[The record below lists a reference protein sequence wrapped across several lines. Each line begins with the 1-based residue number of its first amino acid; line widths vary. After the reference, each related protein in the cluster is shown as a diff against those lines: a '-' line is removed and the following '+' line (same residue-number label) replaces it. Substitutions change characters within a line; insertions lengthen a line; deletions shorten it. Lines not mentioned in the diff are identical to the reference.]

1 MTTRLLIFGGLLLL
15 AGPTFAQDYSGDVFR
30 FSNQPIN
37 GTARFQGLGGNHA
50 ALGGDASTV
59 SGNPAGLGFYNRSE
73 LSISPGLN
81 LLNVQSQY
89 IDRTTPSNKTA
100 PSINNVALIFA
111 GDPSKRGTR
120 WKRTAFGVTYS
131 QQANLLNEFTF
142 TGLNAKSSLADAFAQ
157 DLNRYGINST
167 DLNNAFDNKT
177 NSVQNL
183 YYNSSREISGTS
195 YLSAAYQL
203 YLVEPVGN
211 TNTYARTDRFTNAT
225 TGSVRGTQ
233 QTQSFSARGRQTQW
247 TFAYAGNLDDKLYL
261 GASVALTRS
270 RYDFTN
276 RYDEAFANPDQIRG
290 LSDRSELSVRGNGF
304 NASLGAIYRATPF
317 LQLGATVQSP
327 TFSSMSET
335 YTRTLGVDIV
345 GIRDVDAQGRPVR
358 FVPDV
363 QSYDLPPNDFEYT
376 MTTPLRA
383 SGGATFFAGKYGFV
397 TATAEYVAYS
407 GMRVGTSVYDR
418 AADNQAFKSDN
429 TGFVKSIYQN
439 VVNLRAGAELRA
451 GMFRVRGGAAYLPSP
466 YKSTFDALAKNG
478 DRNTLLFSGG
488 LGVRNE
494 RFFAD
499 VSGVVYGSKT
509 AYVPYTVNNP
519 QDFAGASLKSRI
531 TNLTLSVG
539 TFF

>member
-1 MTTRLLIFGGLLLL
+1 MTTRLLITSGLLLV
-15 AGPTFAQDYSGDVFR
+15 ASVAFAQDYSGDVFR

-50 ALGGDASTV
+50 ALGGDASTAF
-59 SGNPAGLGFYNRSE
+59 GNPAGLGFYNRSE

-89 IDRTTPSNKTA
+89 IDRTTTA
-100 PSINNVALIFA
+100 TKAAPTLSHAALIFA
-111 GDPSKRGTR
+111 GDPTKRGTR
-120 WKRTAFGVTYS
+120 WKRTTFGITYS

-157 DLNRYGINST
+157 DLNRYNINST
-167 DLNNAFDNKT
+167 DLNNAFNNQT
-177 NSVQNL
+177 NNVENL
-183 YYNSSREISGTS
+183 YYNSSREIPGTS

-203 YLVEPVGN
+203 YLVEPIGN
-211 TNTYARTDRFTNAT
+211 TNTYRRTDRVLGN
-225 TGSVRGTQ
+225 SVRGTQ

-290 LSDRSELSVRGNGF
+290 LSDKSDLSVRGNGV
-304 NASLGAIYRATPF
+304 NASLGAIYKPTPF
-317 LQLGATVQSP
+317 LQLGVTVQSP
-327 TFSSMSET
+327 TFSSMNET
-335 YTRTLGVDIV
+335 YNRTLGVDVI
-345 GIRDVDAQGRPVR
+345 GIRDVDAKGNPVR
-358 FVPDV
+358 FVPDI
-363 QSYDLPPNDFEYT
+363 QNYKLPPNDFEYS

-383 SGGATFFAGKYGFV
+383 SGGATFFAGKHGFI
-397 TATAEYVAYS
+397 TATAEYVSYS
-407 GMRVGTSVYDR
+407 GMRVGTTVYDR

-429 TGFVKSIYQN
+429 TGYVKSIYQN
-439 VVNLRAGAELRA
+439 VINFRAGAELRA
-451 GMFRVRGGAAYLPSP
+451 GMFRVRAGAAYLPSP

-499 VSGVVYGSKT
+499 VSGVLYGTKT
-509 AYVPYTVNNP
+509 AYVPYSVNNP
-519 QDFAGASLKSRI
+519 QDYAGASLNSRT
-531 TNLTLSVG
+531 TNVTLSIG

>member
-1 MTTRLLIFGGLLLL
+1 MTTRLLIISGLLLV
-15 AGPTFAQDYSGDVFR
+15 AGAVFAQDYSGDVFR
-30 FSNQPIN
+30 FSNQPIT

-50 ALGGDASTV
+50 SLGGDASAV
-59 SGNPAGLGFYNRSE
+59 FSNPAGLGFYNRSE
-73 LSISPGLN
+73 LSVSPGLN

-89 IDRTTPSNKTA
+89 IDRTTTATKTA
-100 PSINNVALIFA
+100 PTINNASLIFA

-120 WKRTAFGVTYS
+120 WKRTAFGITYS

-142 TGLNAKSSLADAFAQ
+142 SGLNAKSSLADAFAQ
-157 DLNRYGINST
+157 DLNRYNINST
-167 DLNNAFDNKT
+167 DLNNAYDNST

-183 YYNSSREISGTS
+183 YYNSSREIPGTS

-203 YLVEPVGN
+203 FLVEPVGN
-211 TNTYARTDRFTNAT
+211 TNTYARTDRFLGN
-225 TGSVRGTQ
+225 SVRGTQ
-233 QTQSFSARGRQTQW
+233 QTQSFSSRGRQTQW

-290 LSDRSELSVRGNGF
+290 LSDQSELSVRGNGF
-304 NASLGAIYRATPF
+304 NASLGAIYKPTPF
-317 LQLGATVQSP
+317 LQLGVTVQSP
-327 TFSSMSET
+327 TFSSMTET
-335 YTRTLGVDIV
+335 YTRSLGVDII
-345 GIRDVDAQGRPVR
+345 GIKDVDAQGRPIR

-363 QSYDLPPNDFEYT
+363 QQYDLPPNDFEYT

-383 SGGATFFAGKYGFV
+383 SGGATFFAGKHGFV
-397 TATAEYVAYS
+397 TATAEYVGYS
-407 GMRVGTSVYDR
+407 GMRVGTSVYER
-418 AADNQAFKSDN
+418 AADNQAFKNDN
-429 TGFVKSIYQN
+429 TGYVKSIYQN
-439 VVNLRAGAELRA
+439 VINFRAGAELRA
-451 GMFRVRGGAAYLPSP
+451 GMFRVRAGAAYLPSP

-478 DRNTLLFSGG
+478 DRNTVLFSGG

-499 VSGVVYGSKT
+499 VSGVMYGSKT

-519 QDFAGASLKSRI
+519 QDYAGANLNSRM
-531 TNLTLSVG
+531 TNVTLSIG

>member
-1 MTTRLLIFGGLLLL
+1 M
-15 AGPTFAQDYSGDVFR
+15 AGAVFAQDYSGDVFR
-30 FSNQPIN
+30 FSNQPIA

-89 IDRTTPSNKTA
+89 IGQTTPSNKTA
-100 PSINNVALIFA
+100 PTINNASLIFA
-111 GDPSKRGTR
+111 GDPSRSGTR

-157 DLNRYGINST
+157 DLNRYNINST
-167 DLNNAFDNKT
+167 DLNNAFDNNT
-177 NSVQNL
+177 NNVTNL
-183 YYNSSREISGTS
+183 YPNSSREIPGTS

-203 YLVEPVGN
+203 FLVEPVGN
-211 TNTYARTDRFTNAT
+211 TNTYARTDRFRNN
-225 TGSVRGTQ
+225 SVRGTQ

-261 GASVALTRS
+261 GASVGITRS

-290 LSDRSELSVRGNGF
+290 LTDQSELSVRGNGF
-304 NASLGAIYRATPF
+304 NASLGAIYKATPF
-317 LQLGATVQSP
+317 LQLGVNVQSP
-327 TFSSMSET
+327 TFSSVTET
-335 YTRTLGVDIV
+335 YSRTLGVDII
-345 GIRDVDAQGRPVR
+345 GIRDVDPQGKPIR

-363 QSYDLPPNDFEYT
+363 QTYDLPPNDFEYT

-383 SGGATFFAGKYGFV
+383 SGGATIFAGKHGFI

-407 GMRVGTSVYDR
+407 GMRVGTTVYDR
-418 AADNQAFKSDN
+418 AADNQAFKNDN
-429 TGFVKSIYQN
+429 RGFVQSIYQD
-439 VVNLRAGAELRA
+439 VINLRAGAELRA

-466 YKSTFDALAKNG
+466 YKSTFDELAKNG
-478 DRNTLLFSGG
+478 DRNTVMFTGG

-499 VSGVVYGSKT
+499 VSGAVYSSKT
-509 AYVPYTVNNP
+509 AFVPYTVNNP
-519 QDFAGASLKSRI
+519 QDFAGASLKSRM
-531 TNLTLSVG
+531 TNITLSVG

>member
-1 MTTRLLIFGGLLLL
+1 MRTRLLILTGLLLV
-15 AGPTFAQDYSGDVFR
+15 AGATFAQDYSGDVFR
-30 FSNQPIN
+30 FSNQPIT

-73 LSISPGLN
+73 LSISPGVN
-81 LLNVQSQY
+81 LLNVESQY
-89 IDRTTPSNKTA
+89 IGQTTLSNKTA
-100 PSINNVALIFA
+100 PTINNVALIFA
-111 GDPSKRGTR
+111 GDPAKRGTR

-142 TGLNAKSSLADAFAQ
+142 SGLNAKSSLADAFAQ

-167 DLNNAFDNKT
+167 DLNNAFDNNT
-177 NSVQNL
+177 NSVRNL
-183 YYNSSREISGTS
+183 YYNSNREIGNTA

-203 YLVEPVGN
+203 YLVEPVRN
-211 TNTYARTDRFTNAT
+211 TNNTYDRTDRFTKN
-225 TGSVRGTQ
+225 SVRGTQ

-261 GASVALTRS
+261 GVSAALTRS

-290 LSDRSELSVRGNGF
+290 LTDESELSVRGNGF
-304 NASLGAIYRATPF
+304 NASLGAIYKATSF
-317 LQLGATVQSP
+317 LQLGVTVQSP
-327 TFSSMSET
+327 TFGSMSET
-335 YTRTLGVDIV
+335 YTRTLSADII
-345 GIRDVDAQGRPVR
+345 GIRQINQQGQAVR
-358 FVPDV
+358 FVPDE
-363 QSYDLPPNDFEYT
+363 QSYKLPANDFEYT
-376 MTTPLRA
+376 MSTPLRA

-407 GMRVGTSVYDR
+407 GMRVGTSVYER
-418 AADNQAFKSDN
+418 AADNQAFKNDN
-429 TGFVKSIYQN
+429 RSYVQSTYQN

-488 LGVRNE
+488 VGVRSE

-519 QDFAGASLKSRI
+519 QDYAGANLKSRI

>member
-1 MTTRLLIFGGLLLL
+1 MVGT
-15 AGPTFAQDYSGDVFR
+15 AFAQDYSGDVFR
-30 FSNQPIN
+30 FSNQPIT

-89 IDRTTPSNKTA
+89 IGQTTPANKTA
-100 PSINNVALIFA
+100 PTINNASLIFA
-111 GDPSKRGTR
+111 GNPSRSGTR

-157 DLNRYGINST
+157 DLNRYNINST
-167 DLNNAFDNKT
+167 DLNNAFDNNANNVT
-177 NSVQNL
+177 NL
-183 YYNSSREISGTS
+183 YPNSSREIPGTS

-203 YLVEPVGN
+203 FLVEPVRN
-211 TNTYARTDRFTNAT
+211 TNSYERTDRFRNN
-225 TGSVRGTQ
+225 SVRGTQ

-261 GASVALTRS
+261 GASVGITRS
-270 RYDFTN
+270 KYDFTN

-290 LSDRSELSVRGNGF
+290 LNDQSELSVRGNGF
-304 NASLGAIYRATPF
+304 NASLGAIYKATPF
-317 LQLGATVQSP
+317 LQLGVTVQSP
-327 TFSSMSET
+327 TFSSVTET
-335 YTRTLGVDIV
+335 YNRTLGVDVI
-345 GIRDVDAQGRPVR
+345 GIKDVNAQGQPIR

-363 QSYDLPPNDFEYT
+363 QTYDLAPNDFEYT

-383 SGGATFFAGKYGFV
+383 SGGATLFAGKYGFV

-407 GMRVGTSVYDR
+407 GMRVGTTVYDR
-418 AADNQAFKSDN
+418 AADNQAFRNDN
-429 TGFVKSIYQN
+429 RGFVQAIYQD
-439 VVNLRAGAELRA
+439 VINLRAGAELRA
-451 GMFRVRGGAAYLPSP
+451 GMFRVRAGAAYLPSP

-478 DRNTLLFSGG
+478 DRNTVLFSGG
-488 LGVRNE
+488 LGVRNQ

-499 VSGVVYGSKT
+499 VSGVMYGSKT
-509 AYVPYTVNNP
+509 AFVPYTVNNP
-519 QDFAGASLKSRI
+519 QDYAGASLKSRM
-531 TNLTLSVG
+531 TNVTLSVG

>member
-1 MTTRLLIFGGLLLL
+1 MTTRLLMFSVLLFT
-15 AGPTFAQDYSGDVFR
+15 ARGTFAQDYSGDVFR
-30 FSNQPIN
+30 FSNQPIT

-50 ALGGDASTV
+50 ALGGDASAV
-59 SGNPAGLGFYNRSE
+59 FGNPAGLGFYNRSE
-73 LSISPGLN
+73 LSISPGVS
-81 LLNVQSQY
+81 LLNVESQY
-89 IDRTTPSNKTA
+89 IDRTTTA
-100 PSINNVALIFA
+100 TKSSPAINHAALIFA

-120 WKRTAFGVTYS
+120 WKRTTFGVTYS

-157 DLNRYGINST
+157 DLNRYNINST
-167 DLNNAFDNKT
+167 DLNNAFDNASGNVT
-177 NSVQNL
+177 NL
-183 YYNSSREISGTS
+183 YPGSGREISNTA

-203 YLVEPVGN
+203 YLVEPVGT
-211 TNTYARTDRFTNAT
+211 TNGVYGRTDRFVGN
-225 TGSVRGTQ
+225 SVRGAQ
-233 QTQSFSARGRQTQW
+233 QTQSFSSRGRQTQW

-276 RYDEAFANPDQIRG
+276 RYDEAFANPDQLRG
-290 LSDRSELSVRGNGF
+290 LSDQSELSVRGNGINLSF
-304 NASLGAIYRATPF
+304 GAIYKATPF

-327 TFSSMSET
+327 TFSSMTET
-335 YTRTLGVDIV
+335 YTRTLGVDVI
-345 GIRDVDAQGRPVR
+345 GIRELDSQGRPVR

-363 QSYDLPPNDFEYT
+363 QRYDLPPNDFEYT

-397 TATAEYVAYS
+397 TATAEYVGYS
-407 GMRVGTSVYDR
+407 GMRVGTSVYER
-418 AADNQAFKSDN
+418 AADNQAFRNDN
-429 TGFVKSIYQN
+429 RGYVQSVYQN
-439 VVNLRAGAELRA
+439 VVNLRAGAEIRA
-451 GMFRVRGGAAYLPSP
+451 GMLRVRAGAAYLPSP

-478 DRNTLLFSGG
+478 DRNTVMFSGG
-488 LGVRNE
+488 LGLRSE

-519 QDFAGASLKSRI
+519 QDYAGATLKSRV
-531 TNLTLSVG
+531 TNVTLSVG